1 MRPEQALDRL
11 LARGFLPLRPTYVR
25 RLYPDGGRLPI
36 AHRPGGTYMARWRM
50 WRPER
55 WIGSTVPARNP
66 RRIVDEGISHL
77 DVPGLDLP
85 LPVALQLRGK
95 EILGARHY
103 AAYGS
108 DFPVLV
114 KVLDPGQTISFH
126 FHARD
131 VDVWKHPRWF
141 GGQRFGKD
149 EAYYFLDA
157 PKGPI
162 PYTHVGLLPGTTQRD
177 LADAIAEGGGRV
189 LELSPVVHQKIGAGF
204 FVPSGVPHRPGTAL
218 TLEVQQPSDVS
229 TMLERVSAGRVLSER
244 EMHPGFASLRQALAI
259 IDYKTACDPTLVKR
273 CALTPEPVREA
284 QSRGGDEEWIFPPRF
299 RKFSGKRLVV
309 RTRVESHEDG
319 PYLALVWRGRGRL
332 NGARIRAGAEF
343 LVTAAVATREHVY
356 EAEGG
361 PMEIFKI
368 FPPAPQHYQKSPLSP
383 EARTSRVPGLKIP
396 QDLPSWIYR

>member
-1 MRPEQALDRL
+1 MRLETVLDRL
-11 LARGFLPLRPTYVR
+11 LAGGVLPLRPTYVR

-36 AHRPGGTYMARWRM
+36 AHQPGGTYIARWRM

-66 RRIVDEGISHL
+66 QRIVDEGISRL

-85 LPVALQLRGK
+85 LPVALQLRAR
-95 EILGARHY
+95 EILGPRHY
-103 AAYGS
+103 AAYGP

-114 KVLDPGQTISFH
+114 KILDPGQTIAFH

-131 VDVWKHPRWF
+131 VDVWRHPRRF

-157 PKGPI
+157 PRGPI
-162 PYTHVGLLPGTTQRD
+162 PYTHVGLQPGTTRRD

-189 LELSPVVHQKIGAGF
+189 LELSPVIHQRIGAGF
-204 FVPSGVPHRPGTAL
+204 FVPAGVPHRPGTAL

-244 EMHPGFASLRQALAI
+244 EMHPGFASLRDALAF
-259 IDYKTACDPTLVKR
+259 IDYATATDPTLVR
-273 CALTPEPVREA
+273 HCGLTPEPVRER
-284 QSRGGDEEWIFPPRF
+284 QSRGGQEEWIFPPRF
-299 RKFSGKRLVV
+299 RKFSGKRLIVH
-309 RTRVESHEDG
+309 TRVESHEDG
-319 PYLALVWRGRGRL
+319 PYLALVWRGRGRI
-332 NGARIRAGAEF
+332 NGARIRAGGEF
-343 LVTAAVATREHVY
+343 LVIADVATRGHVY
-356 EAEGG
+356 EAVGG

-368 FPPAPQHYQKSPLSP
+368 FPPAPQHYRQSPVS
-383 EARTSRVPGLKIP
+383 S
-396 QDLPSWIYR
+396 